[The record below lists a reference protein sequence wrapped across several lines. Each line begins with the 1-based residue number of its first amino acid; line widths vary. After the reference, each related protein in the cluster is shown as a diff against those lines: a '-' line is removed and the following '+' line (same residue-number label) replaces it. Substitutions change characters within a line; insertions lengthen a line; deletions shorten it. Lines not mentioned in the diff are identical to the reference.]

1 MYDTKQYHEC
11 WTYCEYFLAHAHEGL
26 LLNAF
31 DLIREGISTQTS
43 RDAYVY
49 ERLTR
54 PVLARSAREVK
65 GVAQKLVTEDRL
77 GEVEI
82 AAKGL
87 AKRLKAG
94 LFKTIRTRLTTR
106 LAETF
111 ENRMLDE
118 ETPEALMMMVSLYY
132 GAYRNRTI
140 PGSWAHPFYFRVF
153 LPFLVKSQ
161 KDGFRKAQEW
171 QTALVNRF
179 LATWDG
185 DGSRP
190 ETLKTFFDHR
200 TTKKVVSYA
209 FAGILGFIRDDREK
223 ALYLFQVVNDLSVEQ
238 LALFQTQIGN
248 GLNAALE
255 KEKRVTPKPVKNGE
269 VHHPPVVGIITHQ
282 QVLEIIS
289 AAVDRHMD
297 EALDWI
303 VQYLQAGDKKKGAL
317 AKRFDKTFLQMNR
330 HLWQELLTLVDTQ
343 KRVLFRTRHLLRI
356 MIHHMFEARE
366 IERDFWQKYIPSV
379 ENIIQ
384 YTYKGSPKTLQGF
397 SAILNRQIRKYR
409 QTLKYQDT
417 DWKGFYEDPKCRV
430 IAGQVLKDI
439 RAKAAGD
446 GKMPALWFSSQVSQG
461 VDDQILYRFFRQTRI
476 SA

>member
-11 WTYCEYFLAHAHEGL
+11 WIYCEYFLSHADEGVL
-26 LLNAF
+26 LDAF

-65 GVAQKLVTEDRL
+65 GVAQALVAEDRL
-77 GEVEI
+77 GEAEM

-94 LFKTIRTRLTTR
+94 LFKSIRTRLNTR

-118 ETPEALMMMVSLYY
+118 ETPEALMMMVALYY
-132 GAYRNRTI
+132 GSHLNRSI
-140 PGSWAHPFYFRVF
+140 PGSWAPPFYFTVF

-161 KDGFRKAQEW
+161 KDGFRKTREW
-171 QTALVNRF
+171 QTALANRF
-179 LATWDG
+179 MATWDS
-185 DGSRP
+185 DGRRP
-190 ETLKTFFDHR
+190 ETLKAFFEHR
-200 TTKKVVSYA
+200 TTKKIISYA

-223 ALYLFQVVNDLSVEQ
+223 ALYLFQVVNALSVEQ
-238 LALFQTQIGN
+238 LSLFQAQVAN
-248 GLNAALE
+248 GLNTALE
-255 KEKRVTPKPVKNGE
+255 KEKRMTPKPLESARGYHK
-269 VHHPPVVGIITHQ
+269 PVVGIISHK

-289 AAVDRHMD
+289 SAVDRHMD
-297 EALDWI
+297 AALDWI
-303 VQYLQAGDKKKGAL
+303 IQYLQTGDKKKGAL
-317 AKRFDKTFLQMNR
+317 AKRFDKTFLRMNR
-330 HLWQELLTLVDTQ
+330 HLWREMLTLVDTQ

-356 MIHHMFEARE
+356 MIHHMFEVRK
-366 IERDFWQKYIPSV
+366 IERDFWQKYISSV
-379 ENIIQ
+379 ENIIH
-384 YTYKGSPKTLQGF
+384 YTYKGAPKTLQRF
-397 SAILNRQIRKYR
+397 SAVLNRQIRKYR
-409 QTLKYQDT
+409 RAMAYQDT
-417 DWKGFYEDPKCRV
+417 DWHGFYEDPKCRV

-446 GKMPALWFSSQVSQG
+446 GKMPALWFSSQVSPG
-461 VDDQILYRFFRQTRI
+461 VDDQILYRFFRQTRV